1 MYFLHLRPLNA
12 HSVSSLAFR
21 QSLVACDPVD
31 VRNARNAVIEAL
43 PQMLSSMALL
53 WGVVMREEFQRRASD
68 SGQSSRHTSTSVYFR
83 TTKVCICCV
92 THGACAYFEDF
103 ILVLFYKGQAGK
115 IGNSRKLFCA
125 ALSFILGVGTMSTV
139 DCIIAVR
146 ALSLMLHVLL
156 KKS

>member
-1 MYFLHLRPLNA
+1 MLILFPLW
-12 HSVSSLAFR
+12 LFR

-83 TTKVCICCV
+83 TTKVCICC
-92 THGACAYFEDF
+92 
-103 ILVLFYKGQAGK
+103 L
-115 IGNSRKLFCA
+115 
-125 ALSFILGVGTMSTV
+125 
-139 DCIIAVR
+139 
-146 ALSLMLHVLL
+146 
-156 KKS
+156 